1 MKYYKLV
8 LENEIVGIADS
19 NSFIKFSPKTRSF
32 LRANEETGEFINWNG
47 AFYRDTWMQP
57 IVFSIPYISVQALN
71 INEEEYNA
79 FAQAFE
85 TNETIHYEREEQEQQ
100 ETIPFVNPIDLASVE
115 YIKEAKINEMNL
127 ACRHT
132 IEAGFDLEIR
142 GATRHFSLTTQDQLN
157 LMSLGAIAQTQQL
170 IPYHADGEECEFY
183 TADEINE
190 IIARAT
196 EFKNY
201 NTVYYNALKSYIN
214 ALETIEEISA
224 IVYGT
229 SIPEEYKTDVLKV
242 LEY

>member
-127 ACRHT
+127 ACRHA

-157 LMSLGAIAQTQQL
+157 LMSLGATAQTQQL

-183 TADEINE
+183 TAEEINE

-214 ALETIEEISA
+214 TLDTIEEISA

-229 SIPEEYKTDVLKV
+229 PIPEEYKTDVLKV

>member
-8 LENEIVGIADS
+8 LDNEIVGIADS

-115 YIKEAKINEMNL
+115 YIKEAKVNEMNL

-142 GATRHFSLTTQDQLN
+142 GATHHFSLTTQDQLN
-157 LMSLGAIAQTQQL
+157 LMSLGATAQTQQL

-183 TADEINE
+183 TAEEINE

-229 SIPEEYKTDVLKV
+229 PIPEEYKTDVLKV

>member
-8 LENEIVGIADS
+8 LDNEIVGIADS

-157 LMSLGAIAQTQQL
+157 LMSLGATAQTQQL

-183 TADEINE
+183 TAEEINE
-190 IIARAT
+190 IIAKAT

>member
-8 LENEIVGIADS
+8 LDNEIVGIADS

-157 LMSLGAIAQTQQL
+157 LMSLGATAQTQQL